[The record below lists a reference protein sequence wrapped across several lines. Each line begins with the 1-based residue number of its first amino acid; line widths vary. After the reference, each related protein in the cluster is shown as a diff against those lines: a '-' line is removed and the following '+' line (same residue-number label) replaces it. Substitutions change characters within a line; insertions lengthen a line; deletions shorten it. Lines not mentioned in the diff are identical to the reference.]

1 MTGHSDLYVQLHK
14 AGVPTALAET
24 AANVQNHVGVPP
36 GLLDILAA
44 VVAAVNARCERLE
57 VRLAAFEADRG
68 SK

>member
-1 MTGHSDLYVQLHK
+1 MTGHSDLYIQLHK

-24 AANVQNHVGVPP
+24 AANIQNHGGVPP

-57 VRLAAFEADRG
+57 ARFDARER
-68 SK
+68 S